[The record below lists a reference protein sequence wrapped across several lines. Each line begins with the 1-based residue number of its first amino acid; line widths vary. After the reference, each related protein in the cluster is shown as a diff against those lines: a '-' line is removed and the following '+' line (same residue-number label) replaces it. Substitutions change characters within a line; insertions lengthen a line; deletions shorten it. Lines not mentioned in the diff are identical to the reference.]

1 VKAPLERRPLALL
14 AMKSEAQRLSY
25 DP

>member
-14 AMKSEAQRLSY
+14 AMKSEAQRLAY